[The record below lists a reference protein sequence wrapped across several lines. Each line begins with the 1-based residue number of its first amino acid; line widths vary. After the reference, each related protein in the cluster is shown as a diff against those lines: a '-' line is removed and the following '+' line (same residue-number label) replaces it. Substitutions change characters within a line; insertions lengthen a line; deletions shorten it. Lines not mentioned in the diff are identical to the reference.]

1 MIHDIKN
8 HAVWMVRGN
17 SKGFKNCLFV
27 FYLTDKYISTASFE
41 ITTIDRYDNFQSDL
55 TIVHEAIVLV
65 AS

>member
-1 MIHDIKN
+1 MI
-8 HAVWMVRGN
+8 RGN